1 MKIVLYG
8 SCQVSAISEMIYEMT
23 SQNKLDADIQL
34 DIQLEVI
41 KNWVYIL
48 DKKSLPP
55 SMFICDIFIYQ
66 PYNGSPEHIEYH
78 TDTIL
83 PLIKAKKISIPFMCS
98 YLHWP
103 DNFADVRNKKT
114 KELLFGQFPQQSI
127 ILSKYNYLEELMSD
141 YNKDHYTTEQLETH
155 ANNLFKII
163 KKVEDSCDVK
173 ILDFIKYC
181 TNEQLFHSAQ
191 HPSNKL
197 LIHVVNQILDI
208 LNIKIITP
216 VIIQKELLK
225 DHIVFILPCVQ
236 RYFKLNIQQYKLN
249 GYGLVTENEYLVKY
263 FENIN
268 SN

>member
-8 SCQVSAISEMIYEMT
+8 SCQVSAISHILNLYTE
-23 SQNKLDADIQL
+23 LDLQI
-34 DIQLEVI
+34 EVI

-48 DKKSLPP
+48 DKKPLPQ

-66 PYNGSPEHIEYH
+66 PYNGNPEHIEYH
-78 TDTIL
+78 TDTIVS
-83 PLIKAKKISIPFMCS
+83 LIKAKKIISVPFMCN

-103 DNFADVRNKKT
+103 DNFVDIRNKKT
-114 KELLFGQFPQQSI
+114 TELQFGQFPQQSI
-127 ILSKYNYLEELMSD
+127 ILSKYNSLKEIMFD
-141 YNKDHYTTEQLETH
+141 YDKDHYTTEQLDIH

-163 KKVEDSCDVK
+163 KKVEGPCDIK
-173 ILDFIKYC
+173 ILDFIKDN

-208 LNIKIITP
+208 LKFKIITQ
-216 VIIQKELLK
+216 VIIEKELLK

-268 SN
+268 ENL